1 VTPLVDSHC
10 HLNFEPLN
18 NTLEDVLRHARDNGV
33 GHMLCVSVTLE
44 TFPEIRTMAHAH
56 PHIFAS
62 VGVHP
67 NEREGQEPTVDELVE
82 LAKDDRVVAIGETG
96 LDYFRSQG
104 DMGWQQERFRRHIRA
119 AKQCGRPLIIH
130 TRDAAAD
137 TLRIMREEDA
147 AGIGGVMHCFT
158 ESLQVA
164 REALDL
170 NFYISFSGIVTFR
183 NAEALREV
191 AKIVPL
197 DRLLI
202 ETDAPYLAPMPFRG
216 KTNEPAYV
224 RHVAECLAGV
234 RQTSLESIAES
245 TTQNFFQ
252 LFHAAQAVELSPIKS
267 GSL

>member
-1 VTPLVDSHC
+1 MD
-10 HLNFEPLN
+10 
-18 NTLEDVLRHARDNGV
+18 DVLRHARDNGV

-44 TFPEIRTMAHAH
+44 TFPEIRALAHAH

-104 DMGWQQERFRRHIRA
+104 NMGWQQERFRRHIRA
-119 AKQCGRPLIIH
+119 AKQSGKPLIIH

-147 AGIGGVMHCFT
+147 TGIGGVMHCFT

-164 REALDL
+164 RDAMDL

-191 AKIVPL
+191 AKIVPP
-197 DRLLI
+197 DRLLV

-224 RHVAECLAGV
+224 RHVAECLAEV

-245 TTQNFFQ
+245 TTQNFFR
-252 LFHAAQAVELSPIKS
+252 LFHDAKAVACAPSPNNSNSI
-267 GSL
+267 